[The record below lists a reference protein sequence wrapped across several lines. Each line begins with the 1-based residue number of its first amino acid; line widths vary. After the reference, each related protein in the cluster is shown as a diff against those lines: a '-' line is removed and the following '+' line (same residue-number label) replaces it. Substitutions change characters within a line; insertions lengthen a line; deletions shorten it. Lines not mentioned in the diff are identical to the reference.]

1 MTCRF
6 ASLMTRIGLGFL
18 GLCIPILGAAL
29 SKPTF
34 SIVAT
39 TPTQVIVPSTGA
51 VKVHYQVTNNTKLTR
66 TLTMVPIKGISQNT
80 SGLENCKSP
89 FTLAPNQSC
98 LLSLQLNGNELP
110 ASYLGGP
117 MVCKTNGPKDP
128 SPSPF
133 LCSRPSAE
141 SILSIKVAPLLAI
154 KVYHGRPLLNSS
166 VAHGLSRKF
175 YAIGFFAN
183 EIHRNLTQNVV
194 WHSSDSSIA
203 TVSNSLGSYGFV
215 TGVNVGDTTISA
227 SLNGLSGSAP
237 IHVTDAV
244 VTQIQITPSEP
255 SIAKGTNQQFTATG
269 ILSNETTLDLTTQ
282 VSWTSTNSAVAAI
295 SNASGSQ
302 GLATGNAVGTTSI
315 AASYGLQT
323 TSTSLKVTAAT
334 LSLIQVTPVNP
345 SIHKGTA
352 QQFMATGVYSDNSTE
367 DLTSF
372 VTWNSSDPLVAS
384 IENAPDTPGLALG
397 VGTGESRIT
406 ATYGSV
412 SGNASL
418 TVTPAQLTSIVI
430 SPYNLSI
437 PNGYSQQY
445 TAKGIYTDNTTQDLT
460 TEVAWASSDTNVATI
475 SNAPDS
481 PGAAVGKSVGSTRI
495 TASLSG
501 VTGVAPLNIIEAVLD
516 SIVVTPA
523 NTSLPL
529 GTNQQYKAIGIFSDA
544 SEENLTTDVTWTSS
558 DTSVVTISNATDT
571 QGLVQSVSLGNATL
585 KASLNGLSG
594 TTGITVSAAI
604 LTGITVTPADSSIP
618 RGINSTQQMTATGA
632 YTDSTT
638 KDITTEVYWQ
648 SDNGNIATVSN
659 AVGTEGL
666 VTAQEVAATT
676 NIIATQNLISGST
689 SLTVFAPQIGQSYG
703 GGIIACSWGGLLSL
717 IAAPTDISSG
727 IMWGGTGT
735 AIGLGAQST
744 IDGASNTQAIVNTL
758 GLSNSYA
765 AGLCATYNGGGYTDW
780 FLPSSEQL
788 HCLWSY
794 YANIG
799 GFYPGGDYWSSTE
812 SSENSTYN
820 AITENFLYGVQ
831 SNVDK
836 SAPLRVRCVRQFM

>member
-6 ASLMTRIGLGFL
+6 TSLMTRIGLGIL
-18 GLCIPILGAAL
+18 GLCIPLLGAAL

-39 TPTQVIVPSTGA
+39 TPTQVIVPSTGS
-51 VKVHYQVTNNTKLTR
+51 VKINYQVTNNTKLTR

-80 SGLENCKSP
+80 GGVENCKSP

-98 LLSLQLNGNELP
+98 MLSLQLNGNELP

-117 MVCKTNGPKDP
+117 IVCKTNGPKDP
-128 SPSPF
+128 TPSPF
-133 LCSRPSAE
+133 LCARPSPE

-154 KVYHGRPLLNSS
+154 KVYHGRPLLNST
-166 VAHGLSRKF
+166 VPQGLSRKF

-183 EIHRNLTQNVV
+183 EIHRNVTKNVV
-194 WHSSDSSIA
+194 WHSSDPSIA
-203 TVSNSLGSYGFV
+203 TVSNASGSYGVV
-215 TGVNVGDTTISA
+215 TGGNAGNTTISA

-237 IHVTDAV
+237 IQVTTAV

-255 SIAKGTNQQFTATG
+255 SIAKGTKQQFTATG
-269 ILSNETTLDLTTQ
+269 VLSNGSTLDLTTQ
-282 VSWTSTNSAVAAI
+282 VNWTSSNSTVADI

-302 GLATGNAVGTTSI
+302 GLASGNALGTTTI
-315 AASYGLQT
+315 TATYGAQAM
-323 TSTSLKVTAAT
+323 STSLKVTAAT

-345 SIHKGTA
+345 SIHKGTT

-372 VTWNSSDPLVAS
+372 VTWSSSNPLVAS
-384 IENAPDTPGLALG
+384 IENAPDAPGLALG
-397 VGTGESRIT
+397 VGTGGSTMT

-412 SGNASL
+412 SGNAFL
-418 TVTPAQLTSIVI
+418 TVTPALLTSIIV
-430 SPYNLSI
+430 SPYNISI

-460 TEVAWASSDTNVATI
+460 KEVAWASSETNVASI

-481 PGAAVGKSVGSTRI
+481 PGAAVGKGVGSTLI

-501 VTGVAPLNIIEAVLD
+501 VTGAAPLNILEAVLD

-523 NTSLPL
+523 NTSFPL
-529 GTNQQYKAIGIFSDA
+529 GTSQQYKAIGVFSDA
-544 SEENLTTDVTWTSS
+544 SEKNLTTDVTWISF
-558 DTSVVTISNATDT
+558 DTNVVTISNATGT
-571 QGLVQSVSLGNATL
+571 QGLAQSVSLGNATL
-585 KASLNGLSG
+585 QASLNGISS
-594 TTGITVSAAI
+594 TTGIMVSAAM

-618 RGINSTQQMTATGA
+618 RGINSTQQMIATGA

-648 SDNGNIATVSN
+648 SANEPIATVSN
-659 AVGTEGL
+659 AVGSQGL
-666 VTAQEVAATT
+666 VTAQGVAATT
-676 NIIATQNLISGST
+676 NIIATKNLISGST

-703 GGIIACSWGGLLSL
+703 GGIVACDSGGLLHL
-717 IAAPTDISSG
+717 IAATSDISSG
-727 IMWGGTGT
+727 IMWGGYGR
-735 AIGLGAQST
+735 AVGLGAQSS

-758 GLSNSYA
+758 GSSSSYA
-765 AGLCATYNGGGYTDW
+765 ARLCATYNGGGYTDW

-788 HCLWSY
+788 HCLWAY
-794 YANIG
+794 HANIG
-799 GFYPGGDYWSSTE
+799 GFDLASDYWSSTE
-812 SSENSTYN
+812 SSVSPAYN
-820 AITENFLYGVQ
+820 AMGENFTEGNPTNL
-831 SNVDK
+831 DK
-836 SAPLRVRCVRQFM
+836 NTTIRVRCVRQFM

>member
-6 ASLMTRIGLGFL
+6 ASLMTRIGLVIL
-18 GLCIPILGAAL
+18 GLCIPILGMAL

-34 SIVAT
+34 SLVAT
-39 TPTQVIVPSTGA
+39 TPTQVIVPSTGT
-51 VKVHYQVTNNTKLTR
+51 VKVNYQVTNNTKLTR

-98 LLSLQLNGNELP
+98 MLSLQLNGNELP
-110 ASYLGGP
+110 PSYLGGP
-117 MVCKTNGPKDP
+117 IVCKTQGPKDP

-154 KVYHGRPLLNSS
+154 KVYHGRPLLNST
-166 VAHGLSRKF
+166 VPQGLSRKF
-175 YAIGFFAN
+175 YAVGFFAHQ
-183 EIHRNLTQNVV
+183 IHKNLTQSVE
-194 WHSSDSSIA
+194 WHSSAPSIA
-203 TVSNSLGSYGFV
+203 TVSNSSGSYGVV
-215 TGVNVGDTTISA
+215 TGVNVGDATISA

-237 IHVTDAV
+237 IQVNAAV
-244 VTQIQITPSEP
+244 VTQLQITPTDT
-255 SIAKGTNQQFTATG
+255 SIANGTKQQFTATG
-269 ILSNETTLDLTTQ
+269 ILSNGTTLDLTTQ
-282 VSWTSTNSAVAAI
+282 VNWSSSNSAVAAI

-302 GLATGNAVGTTSI
+302 GLATGNAVGTTTI
-315 AASYGLQT
+315 TAAYAGQT
-323 TSTSLKVTAAT
+323 MSTSLKVTAAT

-345 SIHKGTA
+345 SIHKGTV

-372 VTWNSSDPLVAS
+372 VTWSSSNPLVAS

-397 VGTGESRIT
+397 VGTGGSMIT
-406 ATYGSV
+406 ATYGGV

-418 TVTPAQLTSIVI
+418 IVTPAQLTSIVV
-430 SPYNLSI
+430 SPYNISLPS
-437 PNGYSQQY
+437 GYSQQY
-445 TAKGIYTDNTTQDLT
+445 SAKGIYTDNTTQDLT
-460 TEVAWASSDTNVATI
+460 KEVAWASSDTNVATI

-481 PGAAVGKSVGSTRI
+481 PGAAVGKGVGSTLI
-495 TASLSG
+495 SASLSG

-516 SIVVTPA
+516 SIVVVPENA
-523 NTSLPL
+523 SLPL
-529 GTNQQYKAIGIFSDA
+529 GTSQQYKAKGIFSDA

-558 DTSVVTISNATDT
+558 DTSVVTISNATGT
-571 QGLVQSVSLGNATL
+571 QGLAQSVSLGHATL
-585 KASLNGLSG
+585 QASLNGISG
-594 TTGITVSAAI
+594 ATGITVSAAL
-604 LTGITVTPADSSIP
+604 LTGITVTPTDSSIP
-618 RGINSTQQMTATGA
+618 RGINSTQQMRATGT

-648 SDNGNIATVSN
+648 SANENIATVSN
-659 AVGTEGL
+659 AVGSQGL
-666 VTAQEVAATT
+666 VTAQQVAATT
-676 NIIATQNLISGST
+676 NIIATQSPTSGST
-689 SLTVFAPQIGQSYG
+689 TLTVFAPQIGQSYG

-735 AIGLGAQST
+735 AIGPGAQST

-758 GLSNSYA
+758 GSSSSYA
-765 AGLCATYNGGGYTDW
+765 ARLCATYNGGGYTDW

-812 SSENSTYN
+812 SAENSAYN

-836 SAPLRVRCVRQFM
+836 NASLRVRCVREFM

>member
-6 ASLMTRIGLGFL
+6 TSLMTRIGLGIL
-18 GLCIPILGAAL
+18 GLCIPILGMAL

-39 TPTQVIVPSTGA
+39 TPTQVIVPSTGS
-51 VKVHYQVTNNTKLTR
+51 VKVNYQVTNNTKLTR

-80 SGLENCKSP
+80 IGLENCKSP

-98 LLSLQLNGNELP
+98 MLSLQLNGNELP
-110 ASYLGGP
+110 PSYLGGP
-117 MVCKTNGPKDP
+117 MVCKTKGPKDP

-154 KVYHGRPLLNSS
+154 KVYHGRPLLNST
-166 VAHGLSRKF
+166 VPQGLSRKF

-183 EIHRNLTQNVV
+183 QIHKNLTQSVA
-194 WHSSDSSIA
+194 WHSSAPSIA
-203 TVSNSLGSYGFV
+203 TVSNSSGSYGVV
-215 TGVNVGDTTISA
+215 TGVNVGDATISA

-237 IHVTDAV
+237 IQVNAAV
-244 VTQIQITPSEP
+244 VTQLQITPTDP
-255 SIAKGTNQQFTATG
+255 SIAKGTKQQFTATG
-269 ILSNETTLDLTTQ
+269 VLSNGSTLDLTTQ
-282 VSWTSTNSAVAAI
+282 VHWISSNSAVAGI

-302 GLATGNAVGTTSI
+302 GLATGNAVGTTTI
-315 AASYGLQT
+315 TASYAGQT
-323 TSTSLKVTAAT
+323 MSTSLKVTAAT

-352 QQFMATGVYSDNSTE
+352 QQFMATGVYSDDSTE

-372 VTWNSSDPLVAS
+372 VTWSSSNPQVAS
-384 IENAPDTPGLALG
+384 IENTPDTPGLALG
-397 VGTGESRIT
+397 VGTGGSTIT

-412 SGNASL
+412 SGNALL
-418 TVTPAQLTSIVI
+418 TVTPAQLTSIVV
-430 SPYNLSI
+430 SPYNISL

-460 TEVAWASSDTNVATI
+460 KEVAWASSDTRVATI

-481 PGAAVGKSVGSTRI
+481 PGAAVGKGVGSTVI

-501 VTGVAPLNIIEAVLD
+501 VTGAAPLNIIEAVLD

-523 NTSLPL
+523 NASLPL
-529 GTNQQYKAIGIFSDA
+529 GTNQQYRAMGIFSDA
-544 SEENLTTDVTWTSS
+544 SEENLTSDVTWTSS
-558 DTSVVTISNATDT
+558 NTSAVTISNATGT
-571 QGLVQSVSLGNATL
+571 QGLAQSVSLGNATL
-585 KASLNGLSG
+585 KASLNGISG
-594 TTGITVSAAI
+594 TTGVNVSEAT

-618 RGINSTQQMTATGA
+618 RGINSTQQMKATGT

-648 SDNGNIATVSN
+648 SANGSIATVSN
-659 AVGTEGL
+659 AVGSQGL

-676 NIIATQNLISGST
+676 NIIATKSAVSGST
-689 SLTVFAPQIGQSYG
+689 TLTVFAPQIGQSYG
-703 GGIIACSWGGLLSL
+703 GGIVACDSGGLLHL
-717 IAAPTDISSG
+717 IAAPSDISSG
-727 IMWGGTGT
+727 IMWGGYGT
-735 AIGLGAQST
+735 AIGPGAQSS
-744 IDGASNTQAIVNTL
+744 IDGASNTKAIVNTL
-758 GLSNSYA
+758 GLSQSYA
-765 AGLCATYNGGGYTDW
+765 AGLCATYTGGGYTDW

-788 HCLWSY
+788 NCLWTTFGTV
-794 YANIG
+794 G
-799 GFYPGGDYWSSTE
+799 GYYPGGDYWSSTE
-812 SSENSTYN
+812 SSVSSAYN
-820 AITENFLYGVQ
+820 AISRNFNYGIPTDVGK
-831 SNVDK
+831 N
-836 SAPLRVRCVRQFM
+836 APLRVRCVRQFM